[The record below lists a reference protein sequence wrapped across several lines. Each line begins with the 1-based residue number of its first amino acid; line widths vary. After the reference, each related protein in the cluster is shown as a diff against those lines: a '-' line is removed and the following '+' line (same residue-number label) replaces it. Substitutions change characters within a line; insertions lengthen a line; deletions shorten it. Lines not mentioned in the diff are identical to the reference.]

1 MSTPNLRRI
10 LLIAAVPVL
19 AGAALATA
27 QFTSAFAADD
37 QQAASPRTTAPAVA
51 APAAGTPTAGT
62 PAAGTPTA
70 SATAAGAAAA
80 TPAAPMTPPP
90 AAAKPKAAPPASGKA
105 PAPLTVQELPNQ
117 AKAAWKPIGAPKNRT
132 VAPSSSLNE
141 CAAVQG
147 ATGWQQQGW
156 ASTAKTPAIQD
167 TFTFATPA
175 AAEHARQ
182 ALDSQL
188 DGCQATLRDAQTKQ
202 GLAPDA
208 TSARTATRPAAGAW
222 LYQWTAVPGM
232 SAPGTQAHHVY
243 LAQDGAVLTVLQYS
257 DLASAGQGNSATP
270 ASDAALLTTLA
281 GSLALTR

>member
-1 MSTPNLRRI
+1 MPTTSRRRV

-37 QQAASPRTTAPAVA
+37 LQAAAPRTTARAVTTA
-51 APAAGTPTAGT
+51 AAGAATPAATATPAEASAGT
-62 PAAGTPTA
+62 PAATV
-70 SATAAGAAAA
+70 
-80 TPAAPMTPPP
+80 TPPP
-90 AAAKPKAAPPASGKA
+90 VAAKPKAVTPKPGQA
-105 PAPLTVQELPNQ
+105 PAPLAVQELPNQ
-117 AKAAWKPIGAPKNRT
+117 AKAGWKPIGSPKNRT

-141 CAAVQG
+141 CATVHN

-156 ASTAKTPAIQD
+156 ASSAKTPAIQD

-175 AAEHARQ
+175 DAERARQ
-182 ALDSQL
+182 MLDSQL
-188 DGCQATLRDAQTKQ
+188 DGCQAALREAQTKQ

-208 TSARTATRPAAGAW
+208 TSASTATRTAAGAW

-232 SAPGTQAHHVY
+232 SAPGSQTHHVY
-243 LAQDGAVLTVLQYS
+243 LAQDGALLTVLQYS